1 MNDVPKGRV
10 VADQLDMLS
19 LGVPMDD
26 FLPYLLNRITNRLN
40 LNLLENLRPLKINVS
55 RWRVLAV
62 LHSRDGRS
70 IGELATY
77 TVMDQS
83 TLSRVVDQ
91 MERDGLVERRRQAK
105 DSRVVRVHILE
116 AGNDTFNLI
125 LPIALRHME
134 RALDDF
140 SAEERRL
147 ILLLLHKMLDN
158 IRTTPFA

>member
-1 MNDVPKGRV
+1 
-10 VADQLDMLS
+10 MLS
-19 LGVPMDD
+19 PGVPMDD

-40 LNLLENLRPLKINVS
+40 LNLLEDLRPLRINVP

-70 IGELATY
+70 IGELAAY

-91 MERDGLVERRRQAK
+91 MERDGLVERRRGVR
-105 DSRVVRVHILE
+105 DSRVVRVHILK
-116 AGNDTFNLI
+116 AGHDTFNLI
-125 LPIALRHME
+125 LPKALRHLE
-134 RALDDF
+134 HALDEF

-147 ILLLLHKMLDN
+147 MLRLLHKVLDN
-158 IRTTPFA
+158 IRTTPFG